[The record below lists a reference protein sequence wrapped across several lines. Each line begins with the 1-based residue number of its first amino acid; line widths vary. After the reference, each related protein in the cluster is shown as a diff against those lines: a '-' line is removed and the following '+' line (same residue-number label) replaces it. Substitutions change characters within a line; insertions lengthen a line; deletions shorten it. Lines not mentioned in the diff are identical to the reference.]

1 MQGENLTGTNLNNFP
16 IDQPM
21 STTKYT
27 NPLNQLLQL
36 GNPDA
41 IPDWS
46 AYLKLGIT
54 ASQTADLSQMA
65 VDLDL
70 FRSEEDFEFWA
81 PIHAWQALA
90 TLGGPAAIAALMN
103 ALHQLS
109 DDEDFWDWIGEELPA
124 AIGRVGVSA
133 LRALAQ
139 SLADEHLTDYTR
151 ENVVNGII
159 EVYKQHSDTRDDC
172 VAILTQQLTQFM
184 VNQPSL
190 NGHLAT
196 ALAVDFTAVESAGVI
211 EQAYQAER
219 VDEILMGDWN
229 DAQVYLGLKAR
240 SAVPKR
246 QYDRTLNPFQSDV
259 LEPSSFAFG
268 AGKVPKTKAVTKRKL
283 QNQSRKKNRAKKK

>member
-1 MQGENLTGTNLNNFP
+1 
-16 IDQPM
+16 M
-21 STTKYT
+21 SSAKYT

-46 AYLKLGIT
+46 AYLQLGI
-54 ASQTADLSQMA
+54 AAAQIADLSQMA

-81 PIHAWQALA
+81 PIHAWRALA
-90 TLGGPAAIAALMN
+90 ILGGPEAVEALMN
-103 ALHQLS
+103 AFHQLS

-133 LRALAQ
+133 LPALAQ
-139 SLADEHLTDYTR
+139 SLADVELTDYTR

-196 ALAVDFTAVESAGVI
+196 ALAVDFTAVESADVI
-211 EQAYQAER
+211 EQAYQADR
-219 VDEILMGDWN
+219 VDEILMGDWD
-229 DAQVYLGLKAR
+229 DAQVYLGLKER
-240 SAVPKR
+240 SEVPKR
-246 QYDRTLNPFQSDV
+246 SGEWSRRPLRLDELAPI
-259 LEPSSFAFG
+259 EFG
-268 AGKVPKTKAVTKRKL
+268 LGVRKVSKTKAMAKRKL
-283 QNQSRKKNRAKKK
+283 QNQSRKKNRPKKK

>member
-1 MQGENLTGTNLNNFP
+1 
-16 IDQPM
+16 M
-21 STTKYT
+21 SSTKYT

-36 GNPDA
+36 GNLEA

-54 ASQTADLSQMA
+54 AAQTAELGQMA

-70 FRSEEDFEFWA
+70 FKSEEDFEFWA

-109 DDEDFWDWIGEELPA
+109 DDEDFWDWVGEELPA

-133 LRALAQ
+133 LPALAQ
-139 SLADEHLTDYTR
+139 SLADVELTDYTR

-159 EVYKQHSDTRDDC
+159 EVYKQYSDTRDDC

-190 NGHLAT
+190 NGHLAM

-211 EQAYQAER
+211 EQAYQADR
-219 VDEILMGDWN
+219 VDEILMGDWD

-240 SAVPKR
+240 SEVPKR
-246 QYDRTLNPFQSDV
+246 
-259 LEPSSFAFG
+259 SSEWTRSSWRPDELAPIEFG
-268 AGKVPKTKAVTKRKL
+268 LGVRKVSKTKATAKRKL

>member
-1 MQGENLTGTNLNNFP
+1 
-16 IDQPM
+16 M
-21 STTKYT
+21 SSAKYT
-27 NPLNQLLQL
+27 NPVNQLLQL
-36 GNPDA
+36 GNPEA
-41 IPDWS
+41 ISDWS

-54 ASQTADLSQMA
+54 ATQIAELGQMA

-70 FRSEEDFEFWA
+70 FKSEEGFEFWA

-90 TLGGPAAIAALMN
+90 TLGGPAAVAALMN
-103 ALHQLS
+103 TLYQLS
-109 DDEDFWDWIGEELPA
+109 DDAEFLDLISEELPA
-124 AIGRVGVSA
+124 VIGRVGVSV
-133 LRALAQ
+133 LPALAE
-139 SLADEHLTDYTR
+139 SLADTELTDYTR
-151 ENVVNGII
+151 ENVVYGII
-159 EVYKQHSDTRDDC
+159 EVYKQHSGTRDDC

-211 EQAYQAER
+211 EQVYQADR
-219 VDEILMGDWN
+219 VDEILMGDWD

-259 LEPSSFAFG
+259 SEPSRFAFG
-268 AGKVPKTKAVTKRKL
+268 AGKVPKTKAVAKRKL

>member
-1 MQGENLTGTNLNNFP
+1 
-16 IDQPM
+16 M
-21 STTKYT
+21 SSATYT

-54 ASQTADLSQMA
+54 AAQIADLSEMA

-81 PIHAWQALA
+81 PIHAWRALA
-90 TLGGPAAIAALMN
+90 TLGGPEAIAALIK

-133 LRALAQ
+133 LPALAQ
-139 SLADEHLTDYTR
+139 SLADVALTDYTR

-190 NGHLAT
+190 NGHLVT

-219 VDEILMGDWN
+219 VDEILIGDWD
-229 DAQVYLGLKAR
+229 DAQVYLGLKER
-240 SAVPKR
+240 SAVPQR
-246 QYDRTLNPFQSDV
+246 SGEWTSHPWRSDE
-259 LEPSSFAFG
+259 LAPIEFAPG
-268 AGKVPKTKAVTKRKL
+268 VRKVSKTKATAKRKV
-283 QNQSRKKNRAKKK
+283 QKQSRQKNRTKKK

>member
-70 FRSEEDFEFWA
+70 FRSEKDFEFWA

-109 DDEDFWDWIGEELPA
+109 DDEDFWDWVGEELPA

-133 LRALAQ
+133 LPALAQ

-229 DAQVYLGLKAR
+229 DAQVYLGLKER
-240 SAVPKR
+240 SEVPQR
-246 QYDRTLNPFQSDV
+246 
-259 LEPSSFAFG
+259 SSEWTSNSWRSGESAPIEFG
-268 AGKVPKTKAVTKRKL
+268 LGVRKVSKTKAMAKRKL
-283 QNQSRKKNRAKKK
+283 QNQSRKKNRVKKK

>member
-1 MQGENLTGTNLNNFP
+1 
-16 IDQPM
+16 M
-21 STTKYT
+21 SSAKYT

-46 AYLKLGIT
+46 AYLQLGIT
-54 ASQTADLSQMA
+54 AAQIADLSQMA

-70 FRSEEDFEFWA
+70 FKSEEDFEFWA
-81 PIHAWQALA
+81 PIHAWRALA

-103 ALHQLS
+103 AFHQLS
-109 DDEDFWDWIGEELPA
+109 DDEDFWDWVGEELPA
-124 AIGRVGVSA
+124 AIGRMGVSA
-133 LRALAQ
+133 LTALAQ
-139 SLADEHLTDYTR
+139 SLADAALTDYTR

-211 EQAYQAER
+211 EQAYQADR
-219 VDEILMGDWN
+219 VDEILMGDWD
-229 DAQVYLGLKAR
+229 DAQVYLGLKER
-240 SAVPKR
+240 TEVPKR
-246 QYDRTLNPFQSDV
+246 SG
-259 LEPSSFAFG
+259 EWSSRPWRSSELAPIEFG
-268 AGKVPKTKAVTKRKL
+268 LGVRKVSKTKATTKRKL